1 MRISDWSSDVC
12 SSDLI
17 AALRQAP
24 DLKVLPVG
32 RRVVVIGGG
41 NTAIDIA
48 VQTRR
53 LGAEEVTLVYRRGPE
68 ALSATHHEEDFAQ
81 TCRGTLRHWA
91 QPKALAG
98 EGGELNG
105 ATFAS
110 PRLGT
115 HPSPGT
121 GQTPHLEGNMP
132 FTGEAPGT

>member
-1 MRISDWSSDVC
+1 MGLGGVRALGLEGEDMEGVYNAVDY
-12 SSDLI
+12 I

-68 ALSATHHEEDFAQ
+68 ALSATHHAQ
-81 TCRGTLRHWA
+81 EIGRASCRERVWQSVSL
-91 QPKALAG
+91 
-98 EGGELNG
+98 
-105 ATFAS
+105 
-110 PRLGT
+110 
-115 HPSPGT
+115 
-121 GQTPHLEGNMP
+121 
-132 FTGEAPGT
+132 